1 MNRFLGRRNQVYPS
15 LWCGHAAVEKHFAY
29 MEAWQ
34 WETALYAVLED
45 RLPLLRVLASV
56 PGLLIT
62 EYKHLPTLAEE
73 LQRQEVHGFFPD
85 PWRALAGWL
94 IDCHALCSRLPS
106 EEILQNFLWSAETGH
121 VIGLDLEE
129 FQEDTIPLCG
139 AKLIARLLSEPPA
152 DTAVKFA
159 VATMLAQIF
168 STSDQAI
175 QGARSQLCQKK
186 KMSPFSGVVLAGGH
200 SSRMGQDKSALLLR
214 GQTLLEWQIKKLR
227 DIGAQDILISGVNAP
242 VGTRQVMDVYPNRG
256 ALGGIHACLQA
267 AKNDRCL
274 VLGVDVPLVSFAA
287 LEHLRRAHQQG
298 VTVLSCN
305 GRQEPLIGMYDSTL
319 ANTVE
324 NLIFTGSVPVQALK
338 SRTSWTSFEYKGPT
352 EFLHHCNT
360 PQDFALIAAVESSY
374 FDAGLSLNG
383 RAL

>member
-1 MNRFLGRRNQVYPS
+1 
-15 LWCGHAAVEKHFAY
+15 
-29 MEAWQ
+29 MEDWQ

-186 KMSPFSGVVLAGGH
+186 KMSSFSGVVLAGGH

-274 VLGVDVPLVSFAA
+274 VLGVDVPLVSVAA

-319 ANTVE
+319 ANTAE
-324 NLIFTGSVPVQALK
+324 NLILTGSVPVQALK

>member
-29 MEAWQ
+29 MEDWQ

-175 QGARSQLCQKK
+175 QGARSQLCQKRK
-186 KMSPFSGVVLAGGH
+186 
-200 SSRMGQDKSALLLR
+200 
-214 GQTLLEWQIKKLR
+214 
-227 DIGAQDILISGVNAP
+227 
-242 VGTRQVMDVYPNRG
+242 
-256 ALGGIHACLQA
+256 
-267 AKNDRCL
+267 
-274 VLGVDVPLVSFAA
+274 
-287 LEHLRRAHQQG
+287 
-298 VTVLSCN
+298 
-305 GRQEPLIGMYDSTL
+305 
-319 ANTVE
+319 
-324 NLIFTGSVPVQALK
+324 
-338 SRTSWTSFEYKGPT
+338 
-352 EFLHHCNT
+352 
-360 PQDFALIAAVESSY
+360 
-374 FDAGLSLNG
+374 
-383 RAL
+383 